1 MVKLFLFLP
10 TPPFSTPVNPFFEVR
25 SRDFLTFL
33 DDKSSFLRNQFLF
46 HFYYE
51 VVFIKVKKKVREK
64 DDNKRKKL
72 NFKMGN
78 VIIWY

>member
-1 MVKLFLFLP
+1 MVKMLFLFLQN
-10 TPPFSTPVNPFFEVR
+10 PFLYPVNPFFEVC

-51 VVFIKVKKKVREK
+51 VVF
-64 DDNKRKKL
+64 
-72 NFKMGN
+72 
-78 VIIWY
+78 Y